1 VFRIF
6 TILYF
11 PKIFLTFSNLLYK
24 ITTTTEIDLTLTW
37 SSKKSYIIMLLLV
50 KSIHFIS
57 VLILS
62 ALPIAQK
69 ARLPLTGSKNRAP
82 VQVKHTFFTI
92 LSDADKHLRNIK
104 KIKTQLFSACGKRK
118 KKCFLIL
125 EDESL
130 LILLP

>member
-104 KIKTQLFSACGKRK
+104 KIKAQLFSACGKRK
-118 KKCFLIL
+118 KNVF
-125 EDESL
+125 
-130 LILLP
+130 